1 MRSACGPGDRRP
13 GGQHAGGGLHAD
25 CRDKGKAQRGGR
37 RQQGGCLA
45 PFCRTVHLRRGGVG
59 TPAARLPKV
68 HCSLRLQDAAEL
80 VGQRIAELC
89 LAKDISNVSFD
100 RGGNIYHGRVKVR
113 TAAHS

>member
-1 MRSACGPGDRRP
+1 MPAVQVIDDQVGNTLAAASTLTAEIRAKLN
-13 GGQHAGGGLHAD
+13 GGGGANKVVAWPLSAE
-25 CRDKGKAQRGGR
+25 RS
-37 RQQGGCLA
+37 
-45 PFCRTVHLRRGGVG
+45 HLRRGGVG